1 MKKGPA
7 RKGGA
12 AKANIQ
18 TSIANQDS
26 SNPNQQK
33 YVSARFSITIIVI
46 LIFVIQVK
54 EYQDA
59 DKIMKMID
67 KAESG
72 KPGA

>member
-26 SNPNQQK
+26 SNPNQLK
-33 YVSARFSITIIVI
+33 YVSARFSIIIIVI
-46 LIFVIQVK
+46 LIWVK

>member
-18 TSIANQDS
+18 TSIANQDN

-33 YVSARFSITIIVI
+33 YVSALLSIIIIVI
-46 LIFVIQVK
+46 VIQVK

-72 KPGA
+72 KPNA